1 MKQQHPPQWSFY
13 FLKVIAFYRLPL
25 PMNSPS
31 VFDKHSLD
39 GYYCMSTTTTNNLSP
54 VVSSL
59 ELFLSP
65 PLPVAL
71 LFPSFSLQLLLL
83 CCPCISLP
91 LVMKEKWCLK
101 AKLDW
106 PHGRN
111 EPNELKRNN
120 QKMKSGQPRGEGR
133 LRAINISTTILDC
146 PIPFASILQFYVLNF
161 FFSKRVTVIIVSA
174 NTVLNSSRRGICS
187 NESHG
192 LHLDLTFWTVAT
204 RVTVRSGP

>member
-1 MKQQHPPQWSFY
+1 
-13 FLKVIAFYRLPL
+13 
-25 PMNSPS
+25 MNSPS

-111 EPNELKRNN
+111 EPNEMKRNN

-161 FFSKRVTVIIVSA
+161 FFSKRV
-174 NTVLNSSRRGICS
+174 GQ
-187 NESHG
+187 
-192 LHLDLTFWTVAT
+192 
-204 RVTVRSGP
+204 